1 MQAPPP
7 LPTAPAMTAPPPLP
21 TAAPPLPSPPMP
33 SPGVSALA
41 ALQAPPLPGAP
52 PLPVAAMTAP
62 PALPTDVPPLPAQP
76 APPTQP
82 ALDANALI
90 ARYIAL
96 RDQKED
102 VQARHKEEL
111 APINEEMTSIEGHLL
126 SALTAMNINSVTA
139 TGLGTALKATE
150 SSASIA
156 DAETFQRFVID
167 NKRWDMIDWKAN
179 KAAARQYI
187 VDNKAPPPGVNF
199 RSEIVVQVRRASGT
213 GGKSRKGKNGA
224 ENGADEAQGA
234 VSPT

>member
-7 LPTAPAMTAPPPLP
+7 LPTAPAMTAPPPL
-21 TAAPPLPSPPMP
+21 P

-62 PALPTDVPPLPAQP
+62 PALPTDVPPLPPVQP